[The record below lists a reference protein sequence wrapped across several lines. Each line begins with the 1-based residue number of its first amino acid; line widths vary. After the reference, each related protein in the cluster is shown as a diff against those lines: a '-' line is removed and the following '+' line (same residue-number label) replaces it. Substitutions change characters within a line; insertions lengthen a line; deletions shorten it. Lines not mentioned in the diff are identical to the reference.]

1 MRIYFYDDLV
11 TDSARLRAEIILFL
25 GGDPKKAG
33 ARADQKIMQDTNK
46 PPLTPEV
53 RNHLGR
59 FFAHELRTCAIE
71 LAGAAVEWPSRYGL

>member
-1 MRIYFYDDLV
+1 MRIYFYDDLT

-25 GGDPKKAG
+25 GGDPRG
-33 ARADQKIMQDTNK
+33 ARARGPKNYAGHEQTAVDSQ
-46 PPLTPEV
+46 V